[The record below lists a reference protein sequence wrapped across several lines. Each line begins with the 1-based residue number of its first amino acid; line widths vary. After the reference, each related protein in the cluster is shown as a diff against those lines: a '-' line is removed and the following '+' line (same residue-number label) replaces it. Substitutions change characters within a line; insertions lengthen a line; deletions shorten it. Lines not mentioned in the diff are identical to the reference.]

1 MAYASLLSEKQES
14 KGVSLHMSGSG
25 SGDGGYI
32 SVGGITVQMPY
43 VEPGVP
49 YTQEILDISICAAI
63 LQMSSHISNSS
74 VSAAIRSAATKALGL
89 ESTQLAQETN
99 PSS

>member
-1 MAYASLLSEKQES
+1 MS
-14 KGVSLHMSGSG
+14 GSGSG

-32 SVGGITVQMPY
+32 SVGGITVQLPY
-43 VEPGVP
+43 VEPGIP
-49 YTQEILDISICAAI
+49 YYAQEILDISICAAI
-63 LQMSSHISNSS
+63 LQMSSHMSNSS
-74 VSAAIRSAATKALGL
+74 ASAAIRSAATMALGL